1 MKNQNTPNS
10 RQVAVLSL
18 VLCSALFLMTAC
30 SSGPDAA
37 EIAAKYTEQTAQAI
51 IEGSWKIAGAL
62 FLGLIINGILK

>member
-1 MKNQNTPNS
+1 MNTKKLS
-10 RQVAVLSL
+10 KAGQLAVLSL